1 VARLSKV
8 FNQKNK
14 KLEKMK
20 ITEISLKRTTIPVV
34 IFALLA
40 LGGIF
45 SYTLLNKELSPSK
58 DPPINVVMTIY
69 PGAAPSEVESSV
81 TKHIEE
87 AISSLEG
94 IDKITAYSAEG
105 MSAVMIQY
113 KDGIDADVALQEAE
127 RKVNMIKDSKLP
139 ENCKDPQFIKFDM
152 NMFPVMSIAVNAN
165 IPETEFYDIVDK
177 EIKTRLSQI
186 KGAAQVEILGGN
198 EREIEI
204 KANAQKL
211 EQYGLSLLQVKQIIQ
226 AANVDFPT
234 GKVKDDDTKYIVR
247 LAGKFENL
255 DQIRNLIIGTTRDG
269 SNIKI
274 SDVATV
280 VDGTRESSKLARI
293 NGQPAIGIT
302 IQKQTDGNAVEI
314 SKAVRAEL
322 ADFEKE
328 YSQQGLKFTIS
339 SDVSE
344 FTEDAINGVMLDLV
358 FAIILVSITMLLF
371 LHTFRNL
378 IFVFVSI
385 PTSIISTFTFFWL
398 FGFSLNLLTLLA
410 MSIVVGVIVDD
421 AIVVLENIHR
431 HLEMGKTRWQ
441 ATLDATNEIG
451 ITVASI
457 TIVLVAVFLP
467 IGLIPGMTGQVLRSF
482 SLVIVMSILLSLLVS
497 FTLVPLLTSRFDKLK
512 KIDREKPFD
521 RFLLAFESIITWL
534 KSAVLYLTKWALK
547 HKFATIAIATVLLFS
562 SFLLVGKGFIQT
574 DFMDTGDRGEFIMS
588 MELDRTSTLEQ
599 TSGMCLAVE
608 KMMLKYPEIT
618 TVYTKVGT
626 KGGTLSF
633 METPYAAEFNIK
645 LVPKDQRKLSSK
657 LFSKQLQNELGTAF
671 AGPKF
676 KVVEVSMMGTTST
689 PLMIYVQSN
698 DFEKAKKYSQFVVD
712 ELRDIEGTVDITSS
726 IEAGNKEIVVKFD
739 REKLAKMG
747 LTIGEIG
754 SQMYILYEGNRDLKY
769 RDGSNEYDMYISL
782 DEFDRKSKSDVENIS
797 FMNHSG
803 QLVKLSQVADISEGE
818 SPSTLIRYNKMPS
831 VMITGNMVGKT
842 IGTVGEE
849 IKARVAKS
857 DKPADVDVVYGGTM
871 ESQSDSFSSLGIAFL
886 ASIILMYLTM
896 VALYDSY
903 IYPMVVMLSL
913 PLSIIGALLALALSG
928 KSLSIFAIM
937 GIIMLMGLVAKN
949 AILVVD
955 FANNAQEKG
964 KKAIDAIIEATAV
977 RFRPILMTNL
987 ALIVGML
994 PIALGTG
1001 AGAEWKNGLGWV
1013 LIGGLASSMILSY
1026 IIVPVL
1032 YVLLDKLVKRH
1043 KSPVVKDEFIT
1054 KKVLEQAVN

>member
-1 VARLSKV
+1 
-8 FNQKNK
+8 
-14 KLEKMK
+14 MK
-20 ITEISLKRTTIPVV
+20 ITEISIKRTTIPVV
-34 IFALLA
+34 IFTLLA
-40 LGGIF
+40 LTGIF
-45 SYTLLNKELSPSK
+45 SYTLLNKELSPAM
-58 DPPINVVMTIY
+58 DLPINVVMTIY
-69 PGAAPSEVESSV
+69 PGAAPSEVENSV
-81 TKHIEE
+81 TKPIEE

-105 MSAVMIQY
+105 ISALMIQY
-113 KDGIDADVALQEAE
+113 KDGIDADLSLQEAE
-127 RKVNMIKDSKLP
+127 RKVNMIKDSQLP
-139 ENCKDPQFIKFDM
+139 SNCNDPQFIKYDM

-165 IPETEFYDIVDK
+165 LPETEFYDIVDK

-211 EQYGLSLLQVKQIIQ
+211 EQYGISLLQVKQAIQ

-234 GKVKDDDTKYIVR
+234 GKVKDDDSKYIVR

-269 SNIKI
+269 SDIKV
-274 SDVATV
+274 SDVASV
-280 VDGTRESSKLARI
+280 VDGTRQSTKLARI
-293 NGQPAIGIT
+293 NGQPAIGLS

-314 SKAVRAEL
+314 SKAVKSVL

-328 YSQQGLKFTIS
+328 YAAQNLKFTIS
-339 SDVSE
+339 SDVSD
-344 FTEDAINGVMLDLV
+344 FTEDAVNGVMVDLV

-441 ATLDATNEIG
+441 ATIDATNEIG

-457 TIVLVAVFLP
+457 TIVLVTVFLP
-467 IGLIPGMTGQVLRSF
+467 IGLIPGTTGQVLRSF
-482 SLVIVMSILLSLLVS
+482 SLVIVIAILISLLVS

-512 KIDREKPFD
+512 KLDREKPFD
-521 RFLLAFESIITWL
+521 RFLLTFESMINWS
-534 KSAVLYLTKWALK
+534 KSAVLHLTRLALR
-547 HKFATIAIATVLLFS
+547 HKLVTITTAIALLIGS
-562 SFLLVGKGFIQT
+562 ILLVSGGFIQT
-574 DFMDTGDRGEFIMS
+574 DFMDAGDRGEFIVA
-588 MELDRTSTLEQ
+588 MELDRTAPLEQ
-599 TSGMCLAVE
+599 TSGMCLNIE
-608 KMMLKYPEIT
+608 KMMLTYPEIT

-626 KGGTLSF
+626 KGGTMTFL
-633 METPYAAEFNIK
+633 ETPYAAEFNVK
-645 LVPKDQRKLSSK
+645 LVPKNQRKLSSK
-657 LFSKQLQNELGTAF
+657 LFSKKLQNDLSAAF

-676 KVVEVSMMGTTST
+676 KVSEVSMLGTTSS

-712 ELRDIEGTVDITSS
+712 ELRDIEGTVDIEST

-769 RDGSNEYDMYISL
+769 RDGSNEYDIYISL
-782 DEFDRKSKSDVENIS
+782 DEFDRKSKNDVENIS
-797 FMNHSG
+797 FINHSG
-803 QLVKLSQVADISEGE
+803 QLVKLSQVAEIVEGE

-842 IGTVGEE
+842 IGTVGDE
-849 IKARVAKS
+849 IKERIEKS

-871 ESQSDSFSSLGIAFL
+871 ESQSDSFSSLGLAFL

-903 IYPMVVMLSL
+903 VYPLVVMLSL

-928 KSLSIFAIM
+928 KTLSIFSIM
-937 GIIMLMGLVAKN
+937 GLIMLMGLVAKN

-964 KKAIDAIIEATAV
+964 KKAIDAIIEATSV

-994 PIALGTG
+994 PIALGSG

-1032 YVLLDKLVKRH
+1032 YVVLNKLVKNH
-1043 KSPVVKDEFIT
+1043 
-1054 KKVLEQAVN
+1054 KKVVFTEELMKKETYKAAFN

>member
-1 VARLSKV
+1 
-8 FNQKNK
+8 
-14 KLEKMK
+14 MK
-20 ITEISLKRTTIPVV
+20 ITEISIKRTTIPVV
-34 IFALLA
+34 IFTLLA
-40 LGGIF
+40 LTGIF
-45 SYTLLNKELSPSK
+45 SYTLLNKELSPAM
-58 DPPINVVMTIY
+58 DLPINVVMTIY
-69 PGAAPSEVESSV
+69 PGAAPSEVENSV
-81 TKHIEE
+81 TKPIEE

-105 MSAVMIQY
+105 MSALMVQY
-113 KDGIDADVALQEAE
+113 KDGIDADISLQEAE
-127 RKVNMIKDSKLP
+127 RKVNMIKDSQLP
-139 ENCKDPQFIKFDM
+139 ANCNDPQFIKYDM

-165 IPETEFYDIVDK
+165 LPETEFYNIIDK

-211 EQYGLSLLQVKQIIQ
+211 EQYGISLLQVKQVIQ

-234 GKVKDDDTKYIVR
+234 GKVKDDDSKYIVR

-269 SNIKI
+269 SDIKV

-280 VDGTRESSKLARI
+280 VDGTRQSTKLARI
-293 NGQPAIGIT
+293 NGQPAIGLS

-314 SKAVRAEL
+314 SKSVKSVL

-328 YSQQGLKFTIS
+328 YAAQDLKFTIS
-339 SDVSE
+339 SDVSD
-344 FTEDAINGVMLDLV
+344 FTEDAVNGVMLDLV
-358 FAIILVSITMLLF
+358 FAIILVSVTMLLF

-410 MSIVVGVIVDD
+410 LSIVVGVIVDD

-431 HLEMGKTRWQ
+431 HLEMGKSRWQ
-441 ATLDATNEIG
+441 ATLDATKEIG

-457 TIVLVAVFLP
+457 TIVLVTVFLP
-467 IGLIPGMTGQVLRSF
+467 IGLIPGTTGQVLRSF
-482 SLVIVMSILLSLLVS
+482 SLVIVIAILVSLLVS

-512 KIDREKPFD
+512 KLDREKPFD
-521 RFLLAFESIITWL
+521 RFLLAFESMINWC
-534 KSAVLYLTKWALK
+534 KSAVLYLTRWALG
-547 HKFATIAIATVLLFS
+547 HKFVTIATAIALLIS
-562 SFLLVGKGFIQT
+562 SILLVSGGFIQT
-574 DFMDTGDRGEFIMS
+574 DFMDAGDRGEFIVS
-588 MELDRTSTLEQ
+588 MELDRTAPLEQ
-599 TSGMCLAVE
+599 TSGMCLNIE
-608 KMMLKYPEIT
+608 KMMLTYPEIT

-626 KGGTLSF
+626 KGGTMTFL
-633 METPYAAEFNIK
+633 ETPYAAEFNVK

-657 LFSKQLQNELGTAF
+657 LFSKKLQNDLGTAF

-676 KVVEVSMMGTTST
+676 KVSEVSMLGTTSS

-712 ELRDIEGTVDITSS
+712 ELRDIEGTVDIEST

-769 RDGSNEYDMYISL
+769 RDGTNEYDIYISL
-782 DEFDRKSKSDVENIS
+782 DEFDRKSKNDVENIS

-803 QLVKLSQVADISEGE
+803 QLVKLSQVADIVEGE

-842 IGTVGEE
+842 IGTVGDE
-849 IKARVAKS
+849 IKERIEKS
-857 DKPADVDVVYGGTM
+857 DKPADVNVVYGGTM
-871 ESQSDSFSSLGIAFL
+871 ESQSDSFASLGLAFL

-903 IYPMVVMLSL
+903 VYPLVVMLSL

-928 KSLSIFAIM
+928 KTLSIFSIM

-964 KKAIDAIIEATAV
+964 KKAIDAIIEATSV

-994 PIALGTG
+994 PIALGSG

-1013 LIGGLASSMILSY
+1013 LIGGLISSMVLSF

-1032 YVLLDKLVKRH
+1032 YIIFNKLVMKR
-1043 KSPVVKDEFIT
+1043 KQVYIKDESV
-1054 KKVLEQAVN
+1054 KKETLEVIPN

>member
-1 VARLSKV
+1 
-8 FNQKNK
+8 
-14 KLEKMK
+14 MK
-20 ITEISLKRTTIPVV
+20 ITEISIKRTTIPVV
-34 IFALLA
+34 IFTLLA
-40 LGGIF
+40 LTGIF
-45 SYTLLNKELSPSK
+45 SYTLLNKELSPAM
-58 DPPINVVMTIY
+58 DLPINVVMTIY
-69 PGAAPSEVESSV
+69 PGAAPSEVENSV
-81 TKHIEE
+81 TKPIEE

-105 MSAVMIQY
+105 ISALMIQY
-113 KDGIDADVALQEAE
+113 KDGIDADLSLQEAE
-127 RKVNMIKDSKLP
+127 RKVNMIKDSQLP
-139 ENCKDPQFIKFDM
+139 SNCNDPQFIKYDM

-165 IPETEFYDIVDK
+165 LPETEFYDIVDK

-211 EQYGLSLLQVKQIIQ
+211 EQYGISLLQVKQAIQ

-234 GKVKDDDTKYIVR
+234 GKVKDDDSKYIVR

-269 SNIKI
+269 SDIKV
-274 SDVATV
+274 SDVASV
-280 VDGTRESSKLARI
+280 VDGTRQSTKLARI
-293 NGQPAIGIT
+293 NGQPAIGLS

-314 SKAVRAEL
+314 SKAVKSVL

-328 YSQQGLKFTIS
+328 YAAQNLKFTIS
-339 SDVSE
+339 SDVSD
-344 FTEDAINGVMLDLV
+344 FTEDAVNGVMVDLV

-441 ATLDATNEIG
+441 ATIDATNEIG

-457 TIVLVAVFLP
+457 TIVLVTVFLP
-467 IGLIPGMTGQVLRSF
+467 IGLIPGTTGQVLRSF
-482 SLVIVMSILLSLLVS
+482 SLVIVIAILISLLVS

-512 KIDREKPFD
+512 KLDREKPFD
-521 RFLLAFESIITWL
+521 RFLLTFESMINWS
-534 KSAVLYLTKWALK
+534 KSAVLHLTRLALR
-547 HKFATIAIATVLLFS
+547 HKLVTITTAIALLIGS
-562 SFLLVGKGFIQT
+562 ILLVSGGFIQT
-574 DFMDTGDRGEFIMS
+574 DFMDAGDRGEFIVA
-588 MELDRTSTLEQ
+588 MELDRTAPLEQ
-599 TSGMCLAVE
+599 TSGMCLNIE
-608 KMMLKYPEIT
+608 KMMLTYPEIT

-626 KGGTLSF
+626 QGGTMTFL
-633 METPYAAEFNIK
+633 ETPYAAEFNVK
-645 LVPKDQRKLSSK
+645 LVPKNQRKLSSK
-657 LFSKQLQNELGTAF
+657 LFSKKLQNDLSAAF

-676 KVVEVSMMGTTST
+676 KVSEVSMLGTTSS

-712 ELRDIEGTVDITSS
+712 ELRDIEGTVDIEST

-769 RDGSNEYDMYISL
+769 RDGSNEYDIYISL
-782 DEFDRKSKSDVENIS
+782 DEFDRKSKNDVENIS
-797 FMNHSG
+797 FINHSG
-803 QLVKLSQVADISEGE
+803 QLVKLSQVAEIVEGE

-842 IGTVGEE
+842 IGTVGDE
-849 IKARVAKS
+849 IKERIEKS

-871 ESQSDSFSSLGIAFL
+871 ESQSDSFSSLGLAFL

-903 IYPMVVMLSL
+903 VYPLVVMLSL

-928 KSLSIFAIM
+928 KTLSIFSIM
-937 GIIMLMGLVAKN
+937 GLIMLMGLVAKN

-964 KKAIDAIIEATAV
+964 KKAIDAIIEATSV

-994 PIALGTG
+994 PIALGSG

-1032 YVLLDKLVKRH
+1032 YVVLNKLVKNH
-1043 KSPVVKDEFIT
+1043 
-1054 KKVLEQAVN
+1054 KKVVFTEELMKKETYKAAFN

>member
-1 VARLSKV
+1 
-8 FNQKNK
+8 
-14 KLEKMK
+14 MK
-20 ITEISLKRTTIPVV
+20 ITEISIKRTTIPVV
-34 IFALLA
+34 IFTLLA
-40 LGGIF
+40 LTGIF
-45 SYTLLNKELSPSK
+45 SYTLLNKELSPAM
-58 DPPINVVMTIY
+58 DLPINIVMTIY
-69 PGAAPSEVESSV
+69 PGAAPSEVENSV
-81 TKHIEE
+81 TKPIEE

-105 MSAVMIQY
+105 MSALMVQY
-113 KDGIDADVALQEAE
+113 KDGIDADISLQEAE
-127 RKVNMIKDSKLP
+127 RKVNMIKDSQLP
-139 ENCKDPQFIKFDM
+139 ANCNDPQFIKYDM

-165 IPETEFYDIVDK
+165 LPETEFYNIIDK

-211 EQYGLSLLQVKQIIQ
+211 EQYGISLLQVKQVIQ

-234 GKVKDDDTKYIVR
+234 GKVKDDDSKYIVR

-269 SNIKI
+269 SDIKV

-280 VDGTRESSKLARI
+280 VDGTRQSTKLARI
-293 NGQPAIGIT
+293 NGQPAIGLS

-314 SKAVRAEL
+314 SKAVKSVL

-328 YSQQGLKFTIS
+328 YAAQDLKFTIS
-339 SDVSE
+339 SDVSD
-344 FTEDAINGVMLDLV
+344 FTEDAVNGVMLDLV

-410 MSIVVGVIVDD
+410 LSIVVGVIVDD

-431 HLEMGKTRWQ
+431 HLEMGKSRWQ
-441 ATLDATNEIG
+441 ATLDATKEIG

-457 TIVLVAVFLP
+457 TIVLVTVFLP
-467 IGLIPGMTGQVLRSF
+467 IGLIPGTTGQVLRSF
-482 SLVIVMSILLSLLVS
+482 SLVIVIAILVSLLVS

-512 KIDREKPFD
+512 KLDREKPFD
-521 RFLLAFESIITWL
+521 RFLLAFESMINWC
-534 KSAVLYLTKWALK
+534 KSAVLYLTRWALG
-547 HKFATIAIATVLLFS
+547 HKFVTIATAIALLIS
-562 SFLLVGKGFIQT
+562 SILLVSGGFIQT
-574 DFMDTGDRGEFIMS
+574 DFMDAGDRGEFIVS
-588 MELDRTSTLEQ
+588 MELDRTAPLEQ
-599 TSGMCLAVE
+599 TSGMCLNIE
-608 KMMLKYPEIT
+608 KMMLTYPEIT

-626 KGGTLSF
+626 KGGTMTFL
-633 METPYAAEFNIK
+633 ETPYAAEFNVK

-657 LFSKQLQNELGTAF
+657 LFSKKLQNDLGTAF

-676 KVVEVSMMGTTST
+676 KVSEVSMLGTTSS

-712 ELRDIEGTVDITSS
+712 ELRDIEGTVDIEST

-769 RDGSNEYDMYISL
+769 RDGTNEYDIYISL
-782 DEFDRKSKSDVENIS
+782 DEFDRKSKNDVENIS

-803 QLVKLSQVADISEGE
+803 QLVKLSQVADIVEGE

-842 IGTVGEE
+842 IGTVGDE
-849 IKARVAKS
+849 IKERIEKS
-857 DKPADVDVVYGGTM
+857 DKPADVNVVYGGTM
-871 ESQSDSFSSLGIAFL
+871 ESQSDSFASLGLAFL

-903 IYPMVVMLSL
+903 VYPLVVMLSL

-928 KSLSIFAIM
+928 KTLSIFSIM

-964 KKAIDAIIEATAV
+964 KKAIDAIIEATSV

-994 PIALGTG
+994 PIALGSG

-1013 LIGGLASSMILSY
+1013 LIGGLISSMVLSF

-1032 YVLLDKLVKRH
+1032 YIIFNKLVMKR
-1043 KSPVVKDEFIT
+1043 KQVYIKDESV
-1054 KKVLEQAVN
+1054 KKETLEVIPN

>member
-1 VARLSKV
+1 
-8 FNQKNK
+8 
-14 KLEKMK
+14 MK
-20 ITEISLKRTTIPVV
+20 ITEISIKRTTIPVV
-34 IFALLA
+34 IFTLLA
-40 LGGIF
+40 LTGIF
-45 SYTLLNKELSPSK
+45 SYTLLNKELSPAM
-58 DPPINVVMTIY
+58 DLPINVVMTIY
-69 PGAAPSEVESSV
+69 PGAAPSEVENSV
-81 TKHIEE
+81 TKPIEE

-105 MSAVMIQY
+105 ISALMIQY
-113 KDGIDADVALQEAE
+113 KDGIDADLSLQEAE
-127 RKVNMIKDSKLP
+127 RKVNMIKDSQLP
-139 ENCKDPQFIKFDM
+139 SNCNDPQFIKYDM

-165 IPETEFYDIVDK
+165 LPETEFYDIVDK

-211 EQYGLSLLQVKQIIQ
+211 EQYGISLLQVKQAIQ

-234 GKVKDDDTKYIVR
+234 GKVKDDDSKYIVR

-269 SNIKI
+269 SDIKV
-274 SDVATV
+274 SDVASV
-280 VDGTRESSKLARI
+280 VDGTRQSTKLARI
-293 NGQPAIGIT
+293 NGQPAIGLS

-314 SKAVRAEL
+314 SKAVKSVL

-328 YSQQGLKFTIS
+328 YAAQNLKFTIS
-339 SDVSE
+339 SDVSD
-344 FTEDAINGVMLDLV
+344 FTEDAVNGVMVDLV

-441 ATLDATNEIG
+441 ATIDATNEIG

-457 TIVLVAVFLP
+457 TIVLVTVFLP
-467 IGLIPGMTGQVLRSF
+467 IGLIPGTTGQVLRSF
-482 SLVIVMSILLSLLVS
+482 SLVIVIAILISLLVS

-512 KIDREKPFD
+512 KLDREKPFD
-521 RFLLAFESIITWL
+521 RFLLTFESMINWS
-534 KSAVLYLTKWALK
+534 KSAVLHLTRLALR
-547 HKFATIAIATVLLFS
+547 HKLVTITTAIALLIGS
-562 SFLLVGKGFIQT
+562 ILLVSGGFIQT
-574 DFMDTGDRGEFIMS
+574 DFMDAGDRGEFIVA
-588 MELDRTSTLEQ
+588 MELDRTAPLEQ
-599 TSGMCLAVE
+599 TSGMCLNIE
-608 KMMLKYPEIT
+608 KMMLTYPEIT

-626 KGGTLSF
+626 KGGTMTFL
-633 METPYAAEFNIK
+633 ETPYAAEFNVK
-645 LVPKDQRKLSSK
+645 LVPKNQRKLSSK
-657 LFSKQLQNELGTAF
+657 LFSKKLQNDLSAAF

-676 KVVEVSMMGTTST
+676 KVSEVSMLGTTSS
-689 PLMIYVQSN
+689 PLRIYVQSN

-712 ELRDIEGTVDITSS
+712 ELRDIEGTVDIEST

-769 RDGSNEYDMYISL
+769 RDGSNEYDIYISL
-782 DEFDRKSKSDVENIS
+782 DEFDRKSKNDVENIS
-797 FMNHSG
+797 FINHSG
-803 QLVKLSQVADISEGE
+803 QLVKLSQVAEIVEGE

-842 IGTVGEE
+842 IGTVGDE
-849 IKARVAKS
+849 IKERIEKS

-871 ESQSDSFSSLGIAFL
+871 ESQSDSFSSLGLAFL

-903 IYPMVVMLSL
+903 VYPLVVMLSL

-928 KSLSIFAIM
+928 KNLSIFSIM

-964 KKAIDAIIEATAV
+964 KKAIDAIIEATSV

-994 PIALGTG
+994 PIALGSG

-1013 LIGGLASSMILSY
+1013 LIGGLISSMVLSF

-1032 YVLLDKLVKRH
+1032 YIIFNKLVMKR
-1043 KSPVVKDEFIT
+1043 KQVYIKDESV
-1054 KKVLEQAVN
+1054 KKETLEVIPN

>member
-1 VARLSKV
+1 
-8 FNQKNK
+8 
-14 KLEKMK
+14 MK
-20 ITEISLKRTTIPVV
+20 ITEISIKRTTIPVV
-34 IFALLA
+34 IFTLLA
-40 LGGIF
+40 LTGIF
-45 SYTLLNKELSPSK
+45 SYTLLNKELSPAM
-58 DPPINVVMTIY
+58 DLPINVVMTIY
-69 PGAAPSEVESSV
+69 PGAAPSEVENSV
-81 TKHIEE
+81 TKPIEE

-105 MSAVMIQY
+105 MSALMVQY
-113 KDGIDADVALQEAE
+113 KDGIDADISLQEAE
-127 RKVNMIKDSKLP
+127 RKVNMIKDSQLP
-139 ENCKDPQFIKFDM
+139 ANCNDPQFIKYDM

-165 IPETEFYDIVDK
+165 LPETEFYNIIDK

-211 EQYGLSLLQVKQIIQ
+211 EQYGISLLQVKQVIQ

-234 GKVKDDDTKYIVR
+234 GKVKDDDSKYIVR

-269 SNIKI
+269 SDIKV

-280 VDGTRESSKLARI
+280 VDGTRQSTKLARI
-293 NGQPAIGIT
+293 NGQPAIGLS

-314 SKAVRAEL
+314 SKAVKSVL

-328 YSQQGLKFTIS
+328 YAAQDLKFTIS
-339 SDVSE
+339 SDVSD
-344 FTEDAINGVMLDLV
+344 FTEDAVNSVMLDLV

-410 MSIVVGVIVDD
+410 LSIVVGVIVDD

-431 HLEMGKTRWQ
+431 HLEMGKSRWQ
-441 ATLDATNEIG
+441 ATLDATKEIG

-457 TIVLVAVFLP
+457 TIVLVTVFLP
-467 IGLIPGMTGQVLRSF
+467 IGLIPGTTGQVLRSF
-482 SLVIVMSILLSLLVS
+482 SLVIVIAILVSLLVS

-512 KIDREKPFD
+512 KLDREKPFD
-521 RFLLAFESIITWL
+521 RFLLAFESMINWC
-534 KSAVLYLTKWALK
+534 KSAVLYLTRWALG
-547 HKFATIAIATVLLFS
+547 HKFVTIATAIALLIS
-562 SFLLVGKGFIQT
+562 SILLVSGGFIQT
-574 DFMDTGDRGEFIMS
+574 DFMDAGDRGEFIVS
-588 MELDRTSTLEQ
+588 MELDRTAPLEQ
-599 TSGMCLAVE
+599 TSGMCLNIE
-608 KMMLKYPEIT
+608 KMMLTYPEIT

-626 KGGTLSF
+626 KGGTMTFL
-633 METPYAAEFNIK
+633 ETPYAAEFNVK

-657 LFSKQLQNELGTAF
+657 LFSKKLQNDLGTAF

-676 KVVEVSMMGTTST
+676 KVSEVSMLGTTSS

-712 ELRDIEGTVDITSS
+712 ELRDIEGTVDIEST

-769 RDGSNEYDMYISL
+769 RDGTNEYDIYISL
-782 DEFDRKSKSDVENIS
+782 DEFDRKSKNDVENIS

-803 QLVKLSQVADISEGE
+803 QLVKLSQVADIVEGE

-842 IGTVGEE
+842 IGTVGDE
-849 IKARVAKS
+849 IKERIEKS
-857 DKPADVDVVYGGTM
+857 DKPADVNVVYGGTM
-871 ESQSDSFSSLGIAFL
+871 ESQSDSFASLGLAFL

-903 IYPMVVMLSL
+903 VYPLVVMLSL

-928 KSLSIFAIM
+928 KTLSIFSIM

-964 KKAIDAIIEATAV
+964 KKAIDAIIEATSV

-994 PIALGTG
+994 PIALGSG

-1013 LIGGLASSMILSY
+1013 LIGGLISSMVLSFV
-1026 IIVPVL
+1026 IVPVL
-1032 YVLLDKLVKRH
+1032 YIIFNKLVMKR
-1043 KSPVVKDEFIT
+1043 KQVYIKDESV
-1054 KKVLEQAVN
+1054 KKETLEVIPN